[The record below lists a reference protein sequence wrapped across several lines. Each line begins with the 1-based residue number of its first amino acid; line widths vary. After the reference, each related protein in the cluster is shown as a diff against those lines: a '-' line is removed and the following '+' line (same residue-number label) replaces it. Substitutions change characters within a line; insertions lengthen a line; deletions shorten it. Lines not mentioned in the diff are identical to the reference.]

1 MYIYFN
7 KSYEATTVIPH
18 GEIVRQGGD
27 LNLYV
32 CFDEEL
38 SNKSIF
44 CSVIH
49 NNELIGTRQ
58 PLDYKGFKEFKKI
71 KDSEITYD
79 LVDGKSYYIYGIKF
93 FPDEAT
99 NFYGNIKL
107 TFEIFSNINVNN
119 VGTEENPDYEV
130 INQGETIA
138 TATVTVYVEKT
149 FGYSQPNVNMSPA
162 DFESLKRI
170 IASVDIR
177 KVDKTWLE
185 ENGILIKEIN
195 STFTENDKN
204 KLFIDKTTG
213 DIYTVD
219 NSLEPVIINYG
230 VEELRKFLEKE
241 FQKKLIIDDE
251 PTINS
256 HNLVKSGGVYAAIDE
271 IPKVKPLTENIN
283 DLTGLK
289 IDDEEYGIPSAE
301 FEIEKNN
308 DGKLVK
314 IKLGEEEYKVD
325 TLEELEKSTQVML
338 GDEKPVTS
346 DAVYEALEEKSEV
359 EAVVE
364 NGLLKELKVDGEN
377 YALPLVDF
385 EIFETE
391 QNGERELKA
400 IRVNG
405 ILYVVKSG
413 SGSSL
418 TVDDDLKSDSENPVQ
433 NKIIYNALLNKVEK
447 AAGKGLST
455 NDFTAEYKTKLDG
468 LENYDDTTIKNLI
481 SNAQT
486 TANEAKSIAQGRAS
500 SFVFETFDSMVSS
513 LETVRTYKK
522 GDNLFIK
529 ALNVP
534 DYWIYA
540 VHSSVSEDPTIGRY
554 GYYTIAQLEAQKV
567 DLKDYPTTDDMNTAI
582 NNAIGVVLNTDV
594 EE

>member
-49 NNELIGTRQ
+49 NNELIGTPQ

-79 LVDGKSYYIYGIKF
+79 LVDGKSYYVYGIKF

-99 NFYGNIKL
+99 KFYGNIKL
-107 TFEIFSNINVNN
+107 ALEIFSDINVNN
-119 VGTEENPDYEV
+119 VGTEENLDYEV

-162 DFESLKRI
+162 DFENLKRI
-170 IASVDIR
+170 IASIDIR

-185 ENGILIKEIN
+185 ENGILIKPIN

-204 KLFIDKTTG
+204 KLFINKTTG

-219 NSLEPVIINYG
+219 NSLQPVIINYG

-241 FQKKLIIDDE
+241 FQEKLIIDEE
-251 PTINS
+251 PTKDS
-256 HNLVKSGGVYAAIDE
+256 PNLATSGGIFEAIDD
-271 IPKVKPLTENIN
+271 IPKVEPLTENNN

-301 FEIEKNN
+301 FEIEKND

-314 IKLGEEEYKVD
+314 IKFGEEEYKVD
-325 TLEELEKSTQVML
+325 TLEELEKSTQVIP
-338 GDEKPVTS
+338 GDEKPVTGN
-346 DAVYEALEEKSEV
+346 AVYEALEEKSEV

-377 YALPLVDF
+377 YELPLVDF

-391 QNGERELKA
+391 QSGERELKA

-405 ILYVVKSG
+405 ILYVVKGG
-413 SGSSL
+413 SGGSLDVDSS
-418 TVDDDLKSDSENPVQ
+418 LKSDSENPVQ
-433 NKIIYNALLNKVEK
+433 NKVIYNALLEKVEK
-447 AAGKGLST
+447 VAGKGLST
-455 NDFTAEYKTKLDG
+455 NDFTNEDKTKLDD
-468 LENYDDTTIKNLI
+468 LENYNDTEIRDLI
-481 SNAQT
+481 T
-486 TANEAKSIAQGRAS
+486 TAQRTATEAKNIAQGRAS
-500 SFVFETFDSMVSS
+500 SFVFETFDDMVSS

-534 DYWIYA
+534 DYWIYYK
-540 VHSSVSEDPTIGRY
+540 HSVLGEDPTIGRY
-554 GYYTIAQLEAQKV
+554 GYYTIAQLETQKV
-567 DLKDYPTTDDMNTAI
+567 DLTEYPTTDDMTTAI